1 MQNTFLGLPLVL
13 IPEQVKLLLELGVI
27 IIKHSATAQ
36 LEYAESIVEGSKVG
50 EAEEDIGL
58 ESEEWEWPSTEEEI
72 LKFGV
77 FKDLYNKEYYITP
90 GLKFGGDYL
99 LYPGTYKKF
108 YT

>member
-27 IIKHSATAQ
+27 YIKHSATAQ
-36 LEYAESIVEGSKVG
+36 LEYAESIVEGSKFA
-50 EAEEDIGL
+50 EAEE

-72 LKFGV
+72 LKYGV
-77 FKDLYNKEYYITP
+77 FKDLYSKEYYITP

-99 LYPGTYKKF
+99 LYPGTCKKL
-108 YT
+108 